1 MRNTRE
7 IKIGNVKIGGN
18 NPIAIQSMITVP
30 LTDTEKAI
38 RQIIDLENAGCEIV
52 RAAIPDNETAD
63 AIKTITENIHIPF
76 VADIQFDYRLAI
88 RSIESGV
95 SKLRINPG
103 NIGGKNKVNEVVA
116 CLKEYEIPVRI
127 GVNSGSLEK
136 DILQKYGHPSAEALV
151 ESAKRNIDYFN
162 EFGYDDLVVSIKSSD
177 VVATYQAN
185 QIFASLY
192 NYPLHLGVTEAG
204 ANINGIIRSSVG
216 IGALLLNEIGDTIR
230 VSLTGEPVQEVF
242 AAKEILSA
250 CNLRE
255 EGVRIVSCPTC
266 ARCHT
271 DLLKIVT
278 DIKDRTR
285 DIKYPITVAVM
296 GCGVNGPGEA
306 KEADI
311 GIACGDGKGVLF
323 KKGSVIKS
331 IPTDEMIET
340 LYEEIMLFM
349 RDEQRET
356 K

>member
-7 IKIGNVKIGGN
+7 VQIGNVKIGGD

-30 LTDTEKAI
+30 LTDTDRAI
-38 RQIIDLENAGCEIV
+38 RQIVDLENAGCEIV
-52 RAAIPDNETAD
+52 RAAIPDNATAD
-63 AIKTITENIHIPF
+63 AIKTIAESIHIPF

-88 RSIESGV
+88 RSIENGV

-116 CLKEYEIPVRI
+116 CLKEYRIPVRI

-151 ESAKRNIDYFN
+151 ESAKKNIDYFN

-177 VVATYQAN
+177 VVVTYQAN

-204 ANINGIIRSSVG
+204 ANINGVIRSSVG
-216 IGALLLNEIGDTIR
+216 IGSLLLNEIGDTIR
-230 VSLTGEPVQEVF
+230 VSLTGEPVQEVI

-255 EGVRIVSCPTC
+255 EGIRIVSCPTC

-271 DLLKIVT
+271 DLLEIVT
-278 DIKDRTR
+278 NLKEKTSGVRE
-285 DIKYPITVAVM
+285 PITVAVM

-306 KEADI
+306 READI

-323 KKGSVIKS
+323 KKGHVIKS
-331 IPTDEMIET
+331 VPTDEMIEA
-340 LYEEIMLFM
+340 LYEEIMLFL
-349 RDEQRET
+349 REEQRKT